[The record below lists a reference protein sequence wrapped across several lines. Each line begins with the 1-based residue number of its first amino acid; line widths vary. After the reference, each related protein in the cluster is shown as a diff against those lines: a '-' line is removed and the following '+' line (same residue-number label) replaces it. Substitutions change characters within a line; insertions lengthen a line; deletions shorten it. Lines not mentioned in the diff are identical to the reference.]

1 MSDTRKVAPAQAG
14 YYSLFYQ
21 GLLLLNHLRK
31 SDSFDEKEESILLEH
46 LDFYWNNLSQSQR
59 DDHNLFL
66 KNHNNESNTNG

>member
-1 MSDTRKVAPAQAG
+1 MNKNTTAQAG
-14 YYSLFYQ
+14 YYSLFFQ
-21 GLLLLNHLRK
+21 AILLLNHLRK
-31 SDSFDEKEESILLEH
+31 SDSFNEKEESILLEH

>member
-1 MSDTRKVAPAQAG
+1 MSDTRKVTATQAG

-31 SDSFDEKEESILLEH
+31 SDSFDEKDEEVLLEH
-46 LDFYWNNLSQSQR
+46 LDFYWNKLDQSQR

-66 KNHNNESNTNG
+66 KNHNNGITTNE